1 MSTQIRKTTSKQ
13 KKAISSRERK
23 SCTETGNAAVTELKE
38 FSRSVGAGED
48 RGEFHVGRG
57 VRGHPSSGVKQ
68 RVSKGIGAQWH
79 RLASRSKSGS
89 YHAEVVLKPTHLLEG
104 TRQ

>member
-57 VRGHPSSGVKQ
+57 VRGYPSSGVKQ
-68 RVSKGIGAQWH
+68 RVRELGRSGIVWLPGLNPGVTTQRWC
-79 RLASRSKSGS
+79 
-89 YHAEVVLKPTHLLEG
+89 
-104 TRQ
+104 